1 MAEVELPYTELVAN
15 GQSADLNLGAG
26 TAFEG
31 DGMRIAD
38 AQPEHTILRVENASG
53 GAATITVAAGP
64 NPPALAGGLGDFTG
78 ASLADNDIAYIGPF
92 ESGRFLQADGS
103 MLVTP
108 STEGDGG
115 GRITALLVPKAQ

>member
-1 MAEVELPYTELVAN
+1 MAEVALPYTNLVAN
-15 GQSADLNLGAG
+15 GQSADLNIGAG

-38 AQPEHTILRVENASG
+38 ADPEHTILRVENASG
-53 GAATITVAAGP
+53 GAVTIDVAAGP
-64 NPPALAGGLGDFTG
+64 NPPALAGGLGDLTG
-78 ASLADNDIAYIGPF
+78 GSLADNDIAYLGPF

-108 STEGDGG
+108 SGEGDGG
-115 GRITALLVPKAQ
+115 GRILALRIPRAQ

>member
-1 MAEVELPYTELVAN
+1 MAIVALPYTSLVAN
-15 GQSADLNLGAG
+15 GQSADLNNGAG

-31 DGMRIAD
+31 DGMRISD
-38 AQPEHTILRVENASG
+38 AVPERTILRVENASG
-53 GAATITVAAGP
+53 GAVTVTVSAGD
-64 NPPALAGGLGDFTG
+64 NPPALAAGLGDFTTT
-78 ASLADNDIAYIGPF
+78 SLADNDIAYLGPF

-108 STEGDGG
+108 SAEGDGG